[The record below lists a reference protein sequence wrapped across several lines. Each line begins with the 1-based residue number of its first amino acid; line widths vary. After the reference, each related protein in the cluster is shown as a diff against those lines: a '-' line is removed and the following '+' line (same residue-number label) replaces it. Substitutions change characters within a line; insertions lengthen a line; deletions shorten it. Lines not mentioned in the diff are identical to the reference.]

1 MGWLLLRSLGTL
13 VVFQGL
19 ALAVAVAGRRGRA
32 TVVAVGLIAGL
43 VAIGLL
49 SKRLDPLATFAGAVA
64 AGWLVERGL
73 RRGESGF
80 GRLSIVAAVPVIAA
94 TLVTLLGS
102 DPSRA
107 WADLQAQVEALAGV
121 EAGAD
126 SAAAPGSAAPPPPMG
141 TSQRRDAP
149 AGSAD
154 SSATPE
160 DRLRHERTQELSQ
173 TAARWA
179 LRLLPVE
186 LGVFAWLQVLM
197 VMALTRRVAIAAGVP
212 VALPPPSRWQVPF
225 GWIWA
230 LALGLG
236 LVAMRQSWSTIAGA
250 NLVALAAAVLAVQG
264 GAVMLSTIERS
275 SSPVVRALLLAVLA
289 VAAWPLFA
297 GGLAML
303 GAADLWVDF
312 RRQRSAPDVS

>member
-32 TVVAVGLIAGL
+32 TAVAVGLIAAL

-49 SKRLDPLATFAGAVA
+49 SKRLDPMATLVGAVA

-107 WADLQAQVEALAGV
+107 WADLQSQVEALAGV

-126 SAAAPGSAAPPPPMG
+126 SAAAPDVPATLETSRPHDAAAGADSAA
-141 TSQRRDAP
+141 
-149 AGSAD
+149 
-154 SSATPE
+154 ATPE
-160 DRLRHERTQELSQ
+160 DRLRHERTQELSR

-197 VMALTRRVAIAAGVP
+197 VVVLGRRVAIAAGVP
-212 VALPPPSRWQVPF
+212 VALPPPARWQVPF

-230 LALGLG
+230 LALGMG

-275 SSPVVRALLLAVLA
+275 SSPVARALLLAVLA

-303 GAADLWVDF
+303 GAADQWVDF
-312 RRQRSAPDVS
+312 RRQGAAPHVS